1 VFAGGSNPAYQDPR
15 FGKSGRTP
23 MKFDMTTAWREATA
37 MIAANR
43 EVLAVVA
50 GIFFLL
56 PSVGIAMA
64 IPGTEQMV
72 ATDTKQAEA
81 QLMAIYGQWW
91 WLLGLTVIAQM
102 VGTLAV
108 LALLRDYN
116 RPTVG
121 EALKVGVVGLLPY
134 IAASLILGVALVVL
148 LGLLFSIA
156 MAVGGEGL
164 LAVAVIVALPVLFY
178 TMVKFLLAGP
188 VVAIEKVFNPVTVI
202 TRSWQLTKGNSFRLA
217 LFYFLLLI
225 CYGVI
230 STVVVMIASALGL
243 VLGETA
249 ALLVS
254 ALLSGLVSAFAT
266 LIFVVVIAAVHRQLA
281 GPSEAAVNATFE

>member
-1 VFAGGSNPAYQDPR
+1 
-15 FGKSGRTP
+15 
-23 MKFDMTTAWREATA
+23 MKFDMTTAWRDATA

-43 EVLAVVA
+43 EVLSVVA

-72 ATDTKQAEA
+72 VADAEQAEA
-81 QLMAIYGQWW
+81 QLVAIYGQWW
-91 WLLGLTVIAQM
+91 WLLALVLIAQM
-102 VGTLAV
+102 IGTLAV

-121 EALKVGVVGLLPY
+121 EALKIGIVGLLPY
-134 IAASLILGVALVVL
+134 IAASLILGIVLAVVL
-148 LGLLFSIA
+148 GVLFAIA
-156 MAVGGEGL
+156 TAVGGQGL
-164 LAVAVIVALPVLFY
+164 LAVAVLVALPVLFY

-217 LFYFLLLI
+217 LFYVLLFV
-225 CYGVI
+225 CYAVI
-230 STVVVMIASALGL
+230 STVVAMVAGALGL
-243 VLGETA
+243 VLGESA
-249 ALLVS
+249 ALL
-254 ALLSGLVSAFAT
+254 AGAILTGLVSAIAT

-281 GPSEAAVNATFE
+281 GPSETAVSATFE